1 MLRPL
6 LLALLLANA
15 ALLLANLGGLD
26 QVWPGALQHQRE
38 PERLARQLN
47 LVQLQLLPAGAAASA
62 AAGLAS
68 AASTPVVSAASDA
81 TPPAST
87 ASAGAASG
95 QSLACVQTGPMA
107 GDDRAAVEQLLL
119 QAGVTAGAWRLL
131 APPTDMAASASSAPA
146 DERPTTWLIV
156 MGRYADPQVLQR
168 KQEELRRLKVEAST
182 LSSSTSLPPGVVPG
196 LLLGRY
202 AERAA
207 AEQAL
212 VDLGRRG
219 VHTARLVA
227 FRSGLPAAQLL
238 LQLPQADAALQA
250 RLAAMVWPVGQSW
263 VACSPDM
270 VAMGAASAP
279 R

>member
-6 LLALLLANA
+6 LLVLLLANA
-15 ALLLANLGGLD
+15 ALLLANRGWLG
-26 QVWPGALQHQRE
+26 QVWPGALPHQRE

-47 LVQLQLLPAGAAASA
+47 PAQLQLLPASAAASA
-62 AAGLAS
+62 SAALAS
-68 AASTPVVSAASDA
+68 AASAPLVSAASDA
-81 TPPAST
+81 TPPAS
-87 ASAGAASG
+87 AGSG

-107 GDDRAAVEQLLL
+107 GDERAAVEQLLL
-119 QAGVTAGAWRLL
+119 QAGVTAGAWHLL
-131 APPTDMAASASSAPA
+131 APPTDMAASASSASA

-227 FRSGLPAAQLL
+227 FRSGLPAAPLL
-238 LQLPQADAALQA
+238 LQLPQADAVLQA

-263 VACSPDM
+263 VACSPGA